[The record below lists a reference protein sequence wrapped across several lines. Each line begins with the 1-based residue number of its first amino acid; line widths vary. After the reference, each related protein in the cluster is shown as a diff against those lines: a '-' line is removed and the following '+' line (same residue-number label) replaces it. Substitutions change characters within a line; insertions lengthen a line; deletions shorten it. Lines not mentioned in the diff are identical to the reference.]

1 MRIPI
6 LLTIGCLAALLL
18 SCAKEGSVAY
28 VNWKPVLDE
37 SSLGKDIPRP
47 DSYHVRMTNI
57 GTEQA
62 LEFDW
67 STSSP
72 DAFRLVPGI
81 YNVTVSAQGTTGG
94 KASNY
99 IGSVAGIELFDEFYT
114 LQNGQPLSAEQRAFA
129 EEVLESLKE
138 GTV

>member
-94 KASNY
+94 KACNY
-99 IGSVAGIELFDEFYT
+99 IGSVAGIEIFDET
-114 LQNGQPLSAEQRAFA
+114 SASPAIPIS
-129 EEVLESLKE
+129 V
-138 GTV
+138 